1 VGKVYKNHK
10 DKKTKNYF
18 SELPSEILL
27 LIFSYLSP
35 KSLNA
40 VGHVNKR
47 LRAVSTDDKSK
58 IQANSLYFLLK
69 NKIPNHF
76 KEIKKLALVFIK
88 NEVTDTKQGKIIQY
102 IHEHLEDFQ
111 KFFMDLRLAKSK
123 LSYKIIA
130 VSKNNIQE
138 NDIRCIDYD
147 STFYCYIFLVV
158 ILLPLTFIGA
168 MVAVANDHL
177 YLFCLL
183 FFLSV
188 TSICSSF
195 PLGLLLLKAG
205 EQLLK
210 LLNCLCECCIPN
222 VTYEKITIT
231 TEDVWKELLVNLK
244 SKPLSEKQTNLG
256 NHRNNFYWKN
266 SAGDI
271 EANLDEDELN
281 ENATLITLSVPHT
294 HYHSFS

>member
-1 VGKVYKNHK
+1 MYKNHK
-10 DKKTKNYF
+10 DKKTENYF
-18 SELPSEILL
+18 SELPNEILL

-58 IQANSLYFLLK
+58 IQANSLYYLLK
-69 NKIPNHF
+69 NKAPNHF
-76 KEIKKLALVFIK
+76 KEIEKLALAFIK
-88 NEVTDTKQGKIIQY
+88 SEVTVTKQGKIIQY

-111 KFFMDLRLAKSK
+111 NFFMDLRIVKSK

-130 VSKNNIQE
+130 VSKDNIQE
-138 NDIRCIDYD
+138 NDIRCVDD
-147 STFYCYIFLVV
+147 SNVFCCYTFLLL
-158 ILLPLTFIGA
+158 ILFPLTFIGA
-168 MVAVANDHL
+168 MVAIATDHL

-183 FFLSV
+183 FFLSL
-188 TSICSSF
+188 TSICYSL

-210 LLNCLCECCIPN
+210 LLNCLCECCIPK
-222 VTYEKITIT
+222 VTYEKITISS
-231 TEDVWKELLVNLK
+231 ENVWKELLVNLK
-244 SKPLSEKQTNLG
+244 SKSLSEKKTNLG

-271 EANLDEDELN
+271 EANLDEAELN
-281 ENATLITLSVPHT
+281 ENVLLIPLSAPHT
-294 HYHSFS
+294 HYHSFSKGK